1 VLAVD
6 LARTGG
12 LLVVGPPRSGR
23 TTALQA
29 LGASLVSAGTAVL
42 VLTRSR
48 RAAGGPA
55 GAGTLTPDDVG
66 GWRAWLDGL
75 NGRPGTVLLDDVGTL
90 ADSAVVAS
98 MASSD
103 LGGRDVVVLAAGT
116 AGELSGVF
124 RGPVADLRRGRSGLL
139 LCPGPGDADLLGIR
153 LPRTPVPARPG
164 SGWLVTA
171 GAAERVQVAR
181 HRDPLP
187 LTGTGTSRGA
197 EAA

>member
-1 VLAVD
+1 MSRSEQLERRAD
-6 LARTGG
+6 
-12 LLVVGPPRSGR
+12 LLVRVPGQLVPLGLVDDELGVVAAEVG
-23 TTALQA
+23 LQH
-29 LGASLVSAGTAVL
+29 
-42 VLTRSR
+42 
-48 RAAGGPA
+48 
-55 GAGTLTPDDVG
+55 
-66 GWRAWLDGL
+66 DG
-75 NGRPGTVLLDDVGTL
+75 NGRAHVLLDDAGTL
-90 ADSAVVAS
+90 ADSAVLAA
-98 MASSD
+98 MASAD
-103 LGGRDVVVLAAGT
+103 LGDLDVAVLAAGT
-116 AGELSGVF
+116 AGELSGAF

-187 LTGTGTSRGA
+187 LTGTGTGRGA